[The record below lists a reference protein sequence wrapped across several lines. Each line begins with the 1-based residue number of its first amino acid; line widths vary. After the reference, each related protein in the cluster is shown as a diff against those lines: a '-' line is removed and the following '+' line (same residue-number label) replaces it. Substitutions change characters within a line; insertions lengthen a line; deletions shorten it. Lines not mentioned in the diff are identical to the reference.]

1 MAASYTKKPVLE
13 SLSNSEYCKVFDN
26 TYFEEHLQTAA
37 SENVFIFIKRI
48 NFALK
53 KPILSTSIS
62 ETIKNACFYF
72 MIGFPWSFNSFTY
85 NISLARWEANK
96 PISQWEFDLH
106 IYGKLFILQ
115 LRRGILSLLT
125 KYVS

>member
-1 MAASYTKKPVLE
+1 MAASSRETHVLGP
-13 SLSNSEYCKVFDN
+13 LVNSEYCEIFQS

-72 MIGFPWSFNSFTY
+72 MIGFPWSFNSFKY

-96 PISQWEFDLH
+96 PISQWEFDLQ